1 MIFFFQAIFLSII
14 ILHQNNIWVTLIP
27 YPSATFLI
35 IGTTL
40 FWFGLIRRNFFLR
53 NLPLQAF
60 IVLVLILVTQLLIGM
75 ESGAQQTSIY
85 RSMLRYAL
93 LTIMCIGIIS
103 QWRPAQEKYA
113 IKLFVVISTGIAFL
127 GIVAWL
133 IVNLTWIYDG
143 VIDPAHFIDLEQFS
157 GGKMTRL
164 HGDGNAEL
172 KNDWGIFA
180 NTYSFPYSL
189 GLVLTNSY
197 LYEFAGIEFFRA
209 SGFFHEPVTT
219 WFMTIPA
226 IVLITSGS
234 LFSTN
239 VRRLLITV
247 QILFLFAAFSLSIMF
262 SLVLI
267 YIFRQMLYSVLD
279 ISTSFAR
286 LKPFLLVAMV
296 GVGIWVIQY
305 LAADYNY
312 KGYWSGMNVVLS
324 RLHSNNYLEIVF
336 NNFFN
341 PSTVLL
347 YIYLLAQA
355 FH

>member
-1 MIFFFQAIFLSII
+1 M
-14 ILHQNNIWVTLIP
+14 
-27 YPSATFLI
+27 
-35 IGTTL
+35 
-40 FWFGLIRRNFFLR
+40 
-53 NLPLQAF
+53 
-60 IVLVLILVTQLLIGM
+60 
-75 ESGAQQTSIY
+75 
-85 RSMLRYAL
+85 
-93 LTIMCIGIIS
+93 
-103 QWRPAQEKYA
+103 
-113 IKLFVVISTGIAFL
+113 
-127 GIVAWL
+127 
-133 IVNLTWIYDG
+133 
-143 VIDPAHFIDLEQFS
+143 
-157 GGKMTRL
+157 
-164 HGDGNAEL
+164 
-172 KNDWGIFA
+172 
-180 NTYSFPYSL
+180 
-189 GLVLTNSY
+189 LTNSY

-347 YIYLLAQA
+347 YIYLLGVAISCAWKARLGQDNILMGFSLIVISFLIVA
-355 FH
+355 LKGNFYHLLINPGFFIMFFIMLKHRKNMIVVFSRA